1 LIRMPRV
8 VRCTVA
14 ELATIPVGN
23 AGGLS
28 GGLSIDMANRG
39 SMLSL
44 SLFDY
49 MDDVMAARDRPI
61 DFSDITGYTHPP
73 SHRSQLQA

>member
-1 LIRMPRV
+1 ML
-8 VRCTVA
+8 CTVA
-14 ELATIPVGN
+14 PELATIKVGN

-39 SMLSL
+39 YMLSL

-49 MDDVMAARDRPI
+49 TDDVMAARDRPI
-61 DFSDITGYTHPP
+61 DFSDSVTKTLAAPRHAL
-73 SHRSQLQA
+73 S